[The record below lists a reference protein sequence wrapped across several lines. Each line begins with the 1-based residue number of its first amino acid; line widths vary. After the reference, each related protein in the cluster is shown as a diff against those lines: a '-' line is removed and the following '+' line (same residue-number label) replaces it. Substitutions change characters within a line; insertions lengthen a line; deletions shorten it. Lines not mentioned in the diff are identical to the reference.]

1 MVRMKANILVSIY
14 KERSNLSYKFKSI
27 SYLASNI
34 EELHLWFFYYLDS
47 FLPDSSQ
54 TREGEDFDA
63 TNSQWTQI
71 CIKVGKSSFFKTRS
85 QNLQAAKPTI
95 SVIFKQNYHFSFDVG
110 KFVKAKPYMVSGSRN
125 IGIEQAM
132 DHHHPRMLKAVSMM
146 KQHAKPSPAALNQ
159 KFDPF
164 QSSKRPVRRGSDPI
178 HNRS

>member
-1 MVRMKANILVSIY
+1 MPQTPNGPKFALKLAKAASLRPDLRIY
-14 KERSNLSYKFKSI
+14 KLQ
-27 SYLASNI
+27 
-34 EELHLWFFYYLDS
+34 
-47 FLPDSSQ
+47 SQ
-54 TREGEDFDA
+54 Q
-63 TNSQWTQI
+63 S
-71 CIKVGKSSFFKTRS
+71 
-85 QNLQAAKPTI
+85 L
-95 SVIFKQNYHFSFDVG
+95 
-110 KFVKAKPYMVSGSRN
+110 N